1 MKVTYSW
8 ILPIK
13 NEAESLPQLLEE
25 ITQVM
30 RDKKYSSKGR
40 PASGWEI
47 IAVNDASTDSSLS
60 ILKSFTAVKILTFA
74 SPQGKWAALKAGFE
88 AAQGQIIIT
97 SDSDLQDD
105 PNEMRK
111 LLTKFNQ
118 GYDLVSGWRKTR
130 QDIFYKV
137 WISNLGN
144 KFASILNGHRFH
156 DLNSPF
162 KIYQREVLENI
173 PQEGSLLRFS
183 NLFAK
188 KLGYKVSEVPIIH
201 RPRLYGRSKFGI
213 VKYLRII
220 YDLFLVMLLFTG
232 SGRLKK

>member
-1 MKVTYSW
+1 
-8 ILPIK
+8 
-13 NEAESLPQLLEE
+13 LLGE
-25 ITQVM
+25 ISQAM
-30 RDKKYSSKGR
+30 EKKSH
-40 PASGWEI
+40 EI
-47 IAVNDASTDSSLS
+47 IAVNDASTDSTQITLISL
-60 ILKSFTAVKILTFA
+60 IPQIPQLKLIHLKT
-74 SPQGKWAALKAGFE
+74 PQGKWPALRAGYKSS
-88 AAQGQIIIT
+88 QGEIIIA

-105 PNEMRK
+105 PKELIK

-183 NLFAK
+183 TLFAK
-188 KLGYKVSEVPIIH
+188 KLGYKVAEVPIIH